1 MEAIPLNTSLHKEAV
16 IVLGAAG
23 IVIPLFH
30 RLHVSSVLGFMLVGV
45 AVGPFGLASLTPYL
59 SWLSA
64 ITISEPE
71 SSEPIAQL
79 GVVLRLFMIGL
90 ELSFE
95 RLRVMR
101 RRVFGLGSLQ
111 VVLCAAV
118 LAGTAVPLADSL
130 IQRAG

>member
-1 MEAIPLNTSLHKEAV
+1 MEAAPLNTPFYKEAL

-45 AVGPFGLASLTPYL
+45 AVGPFGPASLPPYL

-64 ITISEPE
+64 IPIREPE
-71 SSEPIAQL
+71 SIEPIAQL
-79 GVVLRLFMIGL
+79 GVVLLLFMIGL

-95 RLRVMR
+95 RLRGMR
-101 RRVFGLGSLQ
+101 RLGFGLGSLQ
-111 VVLCAAV
+111 VVLCAAA
-118 LAGTAVPLADSL
+118 LAGVA
-130 IQRAG
+130 